1 MKYVLYTDEGDEVMK
16 ADNEKELADL
26 INWAYEHE
34 QGIIVDEN
42 GNQIEY

>member
-26 INWAYEHE
+26 INCAYEHE
-34 QGIIVDEN
+34 QES
-42 GNQIEY
+42 

>member
-16 ADNEKELADL
+16 VDNEKELADL

-34 QGIIVDEN
+34 QGFIVDEN
-42 GNQIEY
+42 GNMIEY